1 MTDSKED
8 GSTWEEISK
17 IADVREVISLLGN
30 AGVTVRGDEI
40 KGGYHDGEGWCK
52 AYYSASDLR
61 SIAYGCDVIARFL
74 EENVARKS
82 ASEGRDE
89 T

>member
-1 MTDSKED
+1 MDKVED
-8 GSTWEEISK
+8 GTTWEAISK
-17 IADVREVISLLGN
+17 IADVREVLSLLGN
-30 AGVTVRGDEI
+30 AGPTVRGDEI

-74 EENVARKS
+74 EETVARKAGDQS
-82 ASEGRDE
+82 
-89 T
+89 